1 MNLLYN
7 DMSHWTDIRVV
18 DDERVADLLRDVP
31 EAGRSQLGLEGGL
44 AVARRAGARNLV
56 MGDLLRE
63 GPRTSIVAKVFD
75 VRTGTRVRTVR
86 VQTVGTDSISA
97 SFSHLAQLVLAVP
110 PPPGT
115 SLSGVGTSSA
125 DALRAYSAGME
136 AYNRFRLDSAE
147 TLFRR
152 AIALDSTFAL
162 AHFRLGSVL
171 QRYRGPSSAQ
181 AARRAFDTAARLSG
195 ALPERERLLI
205 AVAGATTNAAVCDL
219 GARML
224 ALDSSDANG
233 WITVGNCQWNNPRVL
248 AEPGGRVRPEG
259 SWNAALRDY
268 QRALRLEPENR
279 IAIGRVMTVLWEG
292 ERLGCLVTT
301 SAPCPLES
309 LFVAAMV
316 AEGDTIGV
324 RFERWTRF
332 DLPRWRRENLAGG
345 RALLERARDFA
356 ATWTAANPRQY
367 IGHLYYG
374 ETLLA
379 LGDLDGA
386 DREFSVGA
394 EVQQIRG
401 NTNAFTVYGYRMELN
416 LRRERPTQAAA
427 LVDSLF
433 DEAGALVP
441 GSGGGPRVI
450 AFGRFSRAVGAADST
465 PRLRAQRA
473 AFVTGFSGVVP
484 ADYPQTVRAYAETR
498 AAAAAAGRAD
508 LARQSALDLGTLL
521 GFHSLR
527 SGPGLDTASALSLL
541 RYQAFLVRA
550 DTARARRALAEFDST
565 VLNGPEDA
573 FTGRELFS
581 AESHLELGDSAAAW
595 ERMQRF
601 ARLWPG
607 YSLYDYTGLW
617 RLGPATPLIGRAW
630 LLYADLAMARGARDE
645 ARRGY
650 RFIVGLW
657 EHGEAPVQPLVARAR
672 AALAQLGN

>member
-1 MNLLYN
+1 VNLLYN

-171 QRYRGPSSAQ
+171 RTYRGPSSAQ
-181 AARRAFDTAARLSG
+181 AARRDFDTAARLSG

-433 DEAGALVP
+433 DEAGALVTF
-441 GSGGGPRVI
+441 GPMVI
-450 AFGRFSRAVGAADST
+450 AFGRFSRAVGGADST
-465 PRLRAQRA
+465 PRLRAQGA
-473 AFVTGFSGVVP
+473 AFVAGFSGVVP